1 MDTNDFGKKL
11 RKVRI
16 HSGMTQ
22 QDLADRLCVSKAVVS
37 SYEQDVSTP
46 SFLKLI
52 DIAGIFNVSTDYLL
66 SVGDDYM
73 DERFKEPM
81 EGDSDNK
88 EKARRLSERFMG
100 IGDQIRELREER
112 GLSRQQ
118 LASALSLSTMAI
130 GKYERD
136 VMAPS
141 YGTLID
147 MARFFDVSTEKLFG
161 VDTGRKIDISGL
173 SDEKKVLVKELVRG
187 MR

>member
-22 QDLADRLCVSKAVVS
+22 QDLADRLGVSKAVVS

-46 SFLKLI
+46 SFVKLI
-52 DIAGIFNVSTDYLL
+52 DIARLFDVSTDYLL
-66 SVGDDYM
+66 SVGDEYM
-73 DERFKEPM
+73 DERFKEPA
-81 EGDSDNK
+81 EGDSGSKD
-88 EKARRLSERFMG
+88 KAKRLTDRFMG

-112 GLSRQQ
+112 GLSRQE
-118 LASALSLSTMAI
+118 LAAALSLSTMAI

-161 VDTGRKIDISGL
+161 VDSGRKVDISGL
-173 SDEKKVLVKELVRG
+173 SDEKKELVRELVRG